1 MKTII
6 KLALLSV
13 LMVVMTTACEKTDSD
28 QSGLATNDAVTKGY
42 KMSYSVD
49 GVMYENV
56 LMDESGYNA
65 LFVTLVDLTNQGHVV
80 TIHNSELYKALGM
93 KDVETTETKDKTK
106 IVAWTKEKTE
116 GGYQVVVE
124 KEEDTGTYKGTARK

>member
-13 LMVVMTTACEKTDSD
+13 LMVVMTTACEKADSD

-65 LFVTLVDLTNQGHVV
+65 LFVTLVELTNQGHVV